1 MLERATRLC
10 ATSPTMATWS
20 PSRCPFR
27 SRMVSRSRRAWV
39 GCSWAPSPALTTEQ
53 RSVRASSSAAPADEC
68 RTTTTSG
75 RMASM
80 FRAVSSSVSPFPA
93 LAVEAE
99 KLITS
104 AASRFPAT
112 SKDVR
117 VEGGANRAA
126 REENVVDQHDGPALD
141 GERDVG
147 AADPRLVGLEAKI
160 VTVERDV
167 ERSDRDLGAVDR
179 GDAVGQPLGQG
190 HPARPEPDE
199 REVDGAA
206 VALEDLVADPREGPL
221 ERRLVEDLGLDHTSA
236 VRWAK
241 KTPRAGRGWVRAV
254 LGCRFMVPLAGLAG
268 LA

>member
-1 MLERATRLC
+1 
-10 ATSPTMATWS
+10 MAAVDEDGQLDHL
-20 PSRCPFR
+20 R
-27 SRMVSRSRRAWV
+27 
-39 GCSWAPSPALTTEQ
+39 PAEVDQ
-53 RSVRASSSAAPADEC
+53 
-68 RTTTTSG
+68 
-75 RMASM
+75 
-80 FRAVSSSVSPFPA
+80 
-93 LAVEAE
+93 
-99 KLITS
+99 
-104 AASRFPAT
+104 
-112 SKDVR
+112 R

-190 HPARPEPDE
+190 HSARPEPDE
-199 REVDGAA
+199 REGGGAA
-206 VALEDLVADPREGPL
+206 VALEDLVADPGEGPL

-241 KTPRAGRGWVRAV
+241 ENAPGGAW
-254 LGCRFMVPLAGLAG
+254 LGA
-268 LA
+268 